1 MTDLKFAAIGIN
13 HSHIYGQVECLKR
26 AGATF
31 LAFHAPEDDLAALFA
46 AKFPEARRVADRR
59 EILEDA
65 AIQVVTTAAIPG
77 DRAEIS
83 IAAMR
88 HGKDVLSDKPGM
100 TSFTQLDEIKRVQ
113 AETGRIYSVL
123 YSEHFE
129 VRATVEAGN
138 LIANGAIGDVIQ
150 TVGLGP
156 HAIRNNQRPD
166 WFFDR
171 RRYGGILC
179 DIGSHQFEQFLF
191 FSNAMDAEV
200 LSASVANRAHADRPG
215 LQDVG
220 DVHLKTPRT
229 TGYIRVDWFTPEGL
243 PTWGDGRLTILG
255 TEGYIELRKYIDIA
269 GRAGTDHLFLV
280 DRNGVQHIDC
290 SGTDLPFG
298 RQFLA
303 DVRDRTE
310 TAMPQERCYKAMEL
324 ALTAQQMAERGTEW
338 QQ

>member
-26 AGATF
+26 AGA
-31 LAFHAPEDDLAALFA
+31 AFVAFYAVEDDLAALFS
-46 AKFPEARRVADRR
+46 AKFPEAKRVADRR
-59 EILEDA
+59 EILEDPSI
-65 AIQVVTTAAIPG
+65 AIITTAAIPA

-83 IAAMR
+83 IASMR

-100 TSFTQLDEIKRVQ
+100 TSFAQLAEIKRVQ

-138 LIANGAIGDVIQ
+138 LIAKGAIGEVIQ

-166 WFFDR
+166 WFFNR
-171 RRYGGILC
+171 ERYGGILC

-191 FSNAMDAEV
+191 FSGAMDAEV
-200 LSASVANRAHADRPG
+200 LSASVANRAHKDRPG

-229 TGYIRVDWFTPEGL
+229 TGYIRVDWFTPDGL

-269 GRAGTDHLFLV
+269 GRPGTDHLFLV
-280 DRNGVQHIDC
+280 DNKGVQHIDC
-290 SGTDLPFG
+290 SAVDLPFG
-298 RQFLA
+298 RQFLD
-303 DVRDRTE
+303 DVRNRTQ
-310 TAMPQERCYKAMEL
+310 TAMPQERCYNAMKL
-324 ALTAQQMAERGTEW
+324 ALTAQQLAERGTEW
-338 QQ
+338 AQ